1 MPFRMFKIIRKRD
14 GAEMGRYATRYADE
28 DEQQIIRQWLNW
40 SGASRL
46 REEHLTIEEVRS

>member
-1 MPFRMFKIIRKRD
+1 MFRMFKIVRKRD

-40 SGASRL
+40 TGASRL
-46 REEHLTIEEVRS
+46 HEEHLTIEEVLS